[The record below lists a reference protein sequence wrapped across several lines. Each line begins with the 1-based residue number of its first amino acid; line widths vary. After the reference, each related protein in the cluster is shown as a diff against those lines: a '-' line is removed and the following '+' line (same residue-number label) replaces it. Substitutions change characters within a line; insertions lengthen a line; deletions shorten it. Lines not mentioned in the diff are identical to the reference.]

1 MPTVLIEKLRS
12 SYEQQFTGF
21 YRVSAQKG
29 AKWYIYFLL
38 GRVVW
43 AQASKRPFRTWQRH
57 ITIHSP
63 VLSKQ
68 IGNPVSL
75 YYEYWNY
82 AALSRL
88 VKLKQFPRAQ
98 FAKIVEDSVAEVLF
112 DILQATAWQYE
123 EFGDLLIEVQ
133 PGEAGNMPF
142 VMLENLQSW
151 QKAQQSW
158 QQWEQAGL
166 TKISPNW
173 APVIKNIDA
182 LKEQTPLQ
190 TFQTLNSFANGENTL
205 RDLAIKVKQPIIPI
219 ARSIR
224 PYVVKKLL
232 SFTEIPDI
240 VENAHQGFHLD
251 LIEIQQP
258 SVDSNPAESTED
270 PAPPAANSANST
282 EPKTGEEE
290 EVTLEV
296 AQELT
301 TPKPTEKSAT
311 VDVSKEELPAK
322 KPPTENVSKEELP
335 AEKASV
341 EETSTPQ
348 TVTDRTPVESESKIN
363 ETTAEEPVSKE
374 IAQRE
379 PDENAANQ
387 SSPRPSQASAQK
399 TIVPKVAAPPVKES
413 QIKTNDSKT
422 RKLKNRRRNGRRSN
436 LPKVVY
442 VDDSPSD
449 SRTMAAIVEKMG
461 YQYFNIPDPL
471 QALPKLIE
479 LKPKLIFLD
488 LVMPI
493 ANGYEV
499 CAQIRRITAFK
510 KIPII
515 IVTSNDG
522 IADRVRAKIVGASGF
537 MGKPIQEKKVQKV
550 FKKHLSHVG
559 INR

>member
-1 MPTVLIEKLRS
+1 
-12 SYEQQFTGF
+12 
-21 YRVSAQKG
+21 
-29 AKWYIYFLL
+29 
-38 GRVVW
+38 
-43 AQASKRPFRTWQRH
+43 

-112 DILQATAWQYE
+112 DILQATAWQYK
-123 EFGDLLIEVQ
+123 EFGNLLIEVQ

-258 SVDSNPAESTED
+258 SVDSNPAESPED

-537 MGKPIQEKKVQKV
+537 MGKPIQEKKVKKV